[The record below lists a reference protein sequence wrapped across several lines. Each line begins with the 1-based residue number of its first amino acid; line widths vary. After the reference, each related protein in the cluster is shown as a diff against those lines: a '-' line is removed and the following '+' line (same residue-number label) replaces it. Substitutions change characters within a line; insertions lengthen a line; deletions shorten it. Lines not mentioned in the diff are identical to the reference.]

1 METYRHYDDG
11 TTVCSIFDEATGLT
25 FTGIAKCNPDDV
37 YDERIGDTLAAGRA
51 QIEALRVNREAIRA
65 AKKDLHTV
73 ISCVKQKKDYKA
85 KDYKVIFHLMEDY
98 EDGIRAIN
106 AQILC
111 LKNDLSAYMNTR
123 VKSK

>member
-1 METYRHYDDG
+1 MEAKDIPADMMAMIRKK
-11 TTVCSIFDEATGLT
+11 FEDEPQVKGLRT
-25 FTGIAKCNPDDV
+25 QQ
-37 YDERIGDTLAAGRA
+37 YLL
-51 QIEALRVNREAIRA
+51 Q
-65 AKKDLHTV
+65 
-73 ISCVKQKKDYKA
+73 QKKDYKA

-111 LKNDLSAYMNTR
+111 LKNDLSAYMNAR